1 MLKSDSSSAE
11 IPETLAFLQQGAKQA
26 LAASFAAMLGDE
38 SLRAEGAPRPSTSD
52 GLLWF
57 EQEYLLPDPAVMFLG
72 LDQNAALAIGHKLL
86 AASGLEGE
94 DDATAMGTFQEVL
107 GQVAGAFASSFSVR
121 LKKDVAAGK
130 LIAKAPE
137 PPLANIFFLGLK
149 TAAADLGVVTFFP
162 TRPLLDGLAEPM
174 PEPAAKDTAPAETGG
189 LPTVFGG
196 NVRNLDLLL
205 DVEMPVSVS
214 FGRTQLPLKDVIK
227 LTTGSIVELDRTVSE
242 PVEIIVNN
250 AVIAQG
256 EVVVVDGN
264 FGVRITQILSKQD
277 RLRSLG

>member
-1 MLKSDSSSAE
+1 MHKSDPTSAQ
-11 IPETLAFLQQGAKQA
+11 IPETLAFLEQETKKS
-26 LAASFAAMLGDE
+26 LIASLSAMLGDE
-38 SLRAEGAPRPSTSD
+38 SLQAETTQSQAALEGP
-52 GLLWF
+52 LWF
-57 EQEYLLPDPAVMFLG
+57 QQEFLLPEAGQLFLG
-72 LDQNAALAIGHKLL
+72 LEQGAALAMGQKLL

-94 DDATAMGTFQEVL
+94 DDETALGTFQEVL
-107 GQVAGAFASSFSVR
+107 GQVGGALASSFSAR
-121 LKKDVAAGK
+121 LKRDVSAGK
-130 LIAKAPE
+130 LSQQAP
-137 PPLANIFFLGLK
+137 PSPVANIFSIGLK
-149 TAAADLGVVTFFP
+149 NSSEELCTVHLFP
-162 TRPLLDGLAEPM
+162 TLSLVNSLIGSLVEEQNLPAVAPMTALA
-174 PEPAAKDTAPAETGG
+174 APNT
-189 LPTVFGG
+189 
-196 NVRNLDLLL
+196 RNLDLLL

-214 FGRTQLPLKDVIK
+214 FGRAQLPLKDVIK

>member
-1 MLKSDSSSAE
+1 MPKSDPTSAQ
-11 IPETLAFLQQGAKQA
+11 ISETLAFVEQQAKQS
-26 LAASFAAMLGDE
+26 LTASLAAMLGDD
-38 SLRAEGAPRPSTSD
+38 SLQAENTIAQAGLD
-52 GLLWF
+52 DLLWF
-57 EQEYLLPDPAVMFLG
+57 QQEFVLPESGQIFLG
-72 LDQNAALAIGHKLL
+72 LERAAALAIGHKLL

-94 DDATAMGTFQEVL
+94 DDETALGTFQEVL
-107 GQVAGAFASSFSVR
+107 GQVGGALASSFSVR
-121 LKKDVAAGK
+121 LKKDVSAGK
-130 LIAKAPE
+130 LSQQAP
-137 PPLANIFFLGLK
+137 PS
-149 TAAADLGVVTFFP
+149 
-162 TRPLLDGLAEPM
+162 
-174 PEPAAKDTAPAETGG
+174 PAANTIGIQLRTSSQALGTVLVFPALSLLNALVVQSPEGTKVPAVASVPSAPPPNT
-189 LPTVFGG
+189 
-196 NVRNLDLLL
+196 RNLDLLL

-214 FGRTQLPLKDVIK
+214 FGRAQLPLKEVIK

>member
-1 MLKSDSSSAE
+1 MPKSDPTSAQ
-11 IPETLAFLQQGAKQA
+11 IQETLAFIEQEAKQA
-26 LAASFAAMLGDE
+26 LIASLSAMLGDD
-38 SLRAEGAPRPSTSD
+38 SLQAEKSAAQAALNGP
-52 GLLWF
+52 LWF
-57 EQEYLLPDPAVMFLG
+57 QQEFLFPDAGQMFFG
-72 LDQNAALAIGHKLL
+72 LERDAALAIGHKLL

-94 DDATAMGTFQEVL
+94 NDETALGTFQEML
-107 GQVAGAFASSFSVR
+107 GQVGGALASSFSAR
-121 LKKDVAAGK
+121 LKRDVSAGR
-130 LIAKAPE
+130 LSQQAPE
-137 PPLANIFFLGLK
+137 TPSANTISIYLKSFSGELGTVL
-149 TAAADLGVVTFFP
+149 VFP
-162 TRPLLDGLAEPM
+162 ALPLLNALIEN
-174 PEPAAKDTAPAETGG
+174 PAGQQNLPAVAPASALAAPNT
-189 LPTVFGG
+189 
-196 NVRNLDLLL
+196 RNLDLLL

-214 FGRTQLPLKDVIK
+214 FGRAQLPLKDVIK

>member
-1 MLKSDSSSAE
+1 MLKSDSSSAQ
-11 IPETLAFLQQGAKQA
+11 IQETLAFLQQGAKQA
-26 LAASFAAMLGDE
+26 LVASLSAMLGDE
-38 SLRAEGAPRPSTSD
+38 SLRAEDVSKAQATD
-52 GLLWF
+52 KLLWF
-57 EQEYLLPDPAVMFLG
+57 EQEYLLPDSAAMFLG
-72 LDQNAALAIGHKLL
+72 LEQAAALAIGHKLL

-94 DDATAMGTFQEVL
+94 DDPTAMGTFQEVL
-107 GQVAGAFASSFSVR
+107 GQVGGAFASAFTAR
-121 LKKDVAAGK
+121 LKKDVPAGK
-130 LIAKAPE
+130 LSQKAPE
-137 PPLANIFFLGLK
+137 SPVTNAIFLRLK
-149 TAAADLGVVTFFP
+149 TASDDLGVVTVFP
-162 TRPLLDGLAEPM
+162 TLELINGLVGPRVEEPSKEVT
-174 PEPAAKDTAPAETGG
+174 PPPPAG
-189 LPTVFGG
+189 LPAVSG

-214 FGRTQLPLKDVIK
+214 FGRAQLPLKEVIK